1 MDITVIIEVI
11 FVLILGVGVL
21 FANKYLGADKVQ
33 KVMTIAQAVV
43 AAANEL
49 EITGELIKLGKT
61 KAEYALERAKT
72 LLAKNNITFDEDE
85 LLVFIK
91 SAVTR
96 LRVETS
102 GTTAEKANTLI
113 NNTVN
118 VEDFELVK
126 EVVLN
131 LPKHINKQV

>member
-11 FVLILGVGVL
+11 LALILATGVL

-33 KVMTIAQAVV
+33 KVITIAQAVV

-49 EITGELIKLGKT
+49 DITGDLVKLGKT
-61 KAEYALERAKT
+61 KAEYALDRAKT
-72 LLAKNNITFDEDE
+72 LLAKNNITFNEDE

-91 SAVTR
+91 SAVTQ

-102 GTTAEKANTLI
+102 GTTAEKA
-113 NNTVN
+113 
-118 VEDFELVK
+118 K
-126 EVVLN
+126 
-131 LPKHINKQV
+131 